1 MKRRIQDVRQRAG
14 RRLVEK
20 FPGDA
25 IRDIEKLVEDNAAR
39 IR

>member
-1 MKRRIQDVRQRAG
+1 MKRRIQTSASA
-14 RRLVEK
+14 LAAAFVEK